1 MMRVR
6 LWVGVLLLAVV
17 LAGCQADCLPC
28 EPRGPGG
35 DGGDPASSV
44 FAFTLCVSEVP
55 RIERSDVGCGEV
67 AVEYVVAV
75 D

>member
-1 MMRVR
+1 MMRIR

-17 LAGCQADCLPC
+17 LAGCRADCEPC
-28 EPRGPGG
+28 GGPVPDG